1 MDWAT
6 KRKIIYAVATIIF
19 IISFTVYQARTIIFP
34 DPTCFDQKKNGFESD
49 VDCGGTCSLRC
60 TADISIVKVDWSRA
74 IKVSDNTYDFA
85 GMLSNKNIN
94 SAPMSISYIF
104 TAFNKSGEIIKTV
117 TGDTIV
123 LVSGSFPVIKQNI
136 VLSEPPAKLL
146 LKLNQEP
153 YYATFENPRVSPIR
167 VNNFTY
173 EPGSIN
179 RIYVNIANTTRNIYL
194 KLPIRMVA
202 YDEHDN
208 AIAVGENIIPSLGKE
223 EQKQVVF
230 VWHYPFLS
238 TPTKVRTYPIIS
250 PFSIFR

>member
-1 MDWAT
+1 MEWAT
-6 KRKIIYAVATIIF
+6 KRKIIYAVAAILVIV
-19 IISFTVYQARTIIFP
+19 SFVVYQMRNVLFP
-34 DPTCFDQKKNGFESD
+34 APTCFDKKQNGFESG

-74 IKVSDNTYDFA
+74 IKVSNNTYDFA

-94 SAPMSISYIF
+94 SATMSISYVF
-104 TAFNKSGEIIKTV
+104 TAFNKSGEVIKTV

-136 VLSEPPAKLL
+136 ILSEPPAKLL

-153 YYATFENPRVSPIR
+153 YYATFENPKVAFIR
-167 VNNFTY
+167 VNNFSY
-173 EPGSIN
+173 EPGDIT
-179 RIYVNIANTTRNIYL
+179 RIYIDIANTTRNVYL

-208 AIAVGENIIPSLGKE
+208 AIAVGENIIPSLDKE
-223 EQKQVVF
+223 EQKQLVF
-230 VWHYPFLS
+230 VWHSPLS
-238 TPTKVRTYPIIS
+238 VSPTKVRAYPIIS
-250 PFSIFR
+250 PFSVFR

>member
-1 MDWAT
+1 MNWAT
-6 KRKIIYAVATIIF
+6 KRKIIYAVAAVIF
-19 IISFTVYQARTIIFP
+19 TVSFAVYQARTIIFP
-34 DPTCFDQKKNGFESD
+34 DPTCFDKKQNGYETG

-60 TADISIVKVDWSRA
+60 TSDISMVAVDWTRA
-74 IKVSDNTYDFA
+74 IKVSGNVYDFA

-94 SAPMSISYIF
+94 SAPMSISYVF
-104 TAFNKSGEIIKTV
+104 TAFNKNGGIIKTI

-136 VLSEPPAKLL
+136 VLSEPPVKLL

-153 YYATFENPRVSPIR
+153 YYATFENPTVSSIR
-167 VNNFTY
+167 INNFMY
-173 EPGSIN
+173 EPGSIT
-179 RIYVNIANTTRNIYL
+179 RMYVNIANTTRNVYL

-202 YDEHDN
+202 YDEYDN
-208 AIAVGENIIPSLGKE
+208 AIAVGENILPSLDKE

-230 VWHYPFLS
+230 VWHSPFLV

-250 PFSIFR
+250 PFSVFR